1 MDVALY
7 LENASYQG
15 VDYSCVEFGN
25 PGIGGTEYMIVLVAT
40 ILAKRENGINIHL
53 YIQKMACFHPSIN
66 VICVSNLDDAISDA
80 DFKKFDYFVY
90 DAKITNWNSKSL
102 FPQLNTNIS
111 VIPWAHTFLLI
122 VYVEKLIN
130 HPNVNRIICVG
141 REQRDLLIDHPSC
154 SKTDYIYNIVPILED
169 YVEKAINYPNEER
182 RHVVTFVGS
191 LSPHK
196 CFHILAE
203 LWPSIIKQ
211 VPDAELHVIG
221 SGTLYNHQSK
231 MGSYNLAE
239 ENYEKQFMKY
249 LTNHKG
255 EILPSVFFHGNMGR
269 EKYDI
274 LLNTKVGVPNPTGKS
289 ETFCISAV
297 EMQMMGCSVVSMIAP
312 GYLDTFYNGKLVH
325 NKNQLINT
333 IVQQLL
339 YNSPKDY
346 LSTLK
351 FIKVNF
357 SIDEIIPQWESFFQN
372 GYVKENT
379 YKNKYRNL
387 SFRLK
392 WLKLIVAKAKKLFH
406 LEIKWLKPIDYYL
419 RRMVKDESYSLN

>member
-15 VDYSCVEFGN
+15 VDYSCIEFGN

-40 ILAKRENGINIHL
+40 ILAKRENGIKIHL
-53 YIQKMACFHPSIN
+53 YIQKMVCFHQGIN
-66 VICVSNLDDAISDA
+66 VICVSNLNEAISDA

-90 DAKITNWNSKSL
+90 DAKITNWNCKSL

-111 VIPWAHTFLLI
+111 IIPWAHTFLPI

-141 REQRDLLIDHPSC
+141 REQRDLLIDHS
-154 SKTDYIYNIVPILED
+154 SYFKTDYIYNIVPILDD
-169 YVEKAINYPNEER
+169 YVEKVKNYPNEER
-182 RHVVTFVGS
+182 KHIVTFVGS

-203 LWPSIIKQ
+203 LWPNIIKQ

-221 SGTLYNHQSK
+221 SGTLYNHESK
-231 MGSYNLAE
+231 MGSYNFAE
-239 ENYEKQFMKY
+239 ENYEKRFMKY

-255 EILPSVFFHGNMGR
+255 EILPSVFFHGNLGR

-274 LLNTKVGVPNPTGKS
+274 LLKTKVGVPNPTGKS

-312 GYLDTFYNGKLVH
+312 GYLDTFYNGKLVR
-325 NKNQLINT
+325 NKNQLINA

-346 LSTLK
+346 MSTLK

-357 SIDEIIPQWESFFQN
+357 SIDEIIPQWESLFLN

-392 WLKLIVAKAKKLFH
+392 WLKLIVAKGKNLFH
-406 LEIKWLKPIDYYL
+406 LEIKWLKPIDYYI
-419 RRMVKDESYSLN
+419 RRMEKDESYSLN